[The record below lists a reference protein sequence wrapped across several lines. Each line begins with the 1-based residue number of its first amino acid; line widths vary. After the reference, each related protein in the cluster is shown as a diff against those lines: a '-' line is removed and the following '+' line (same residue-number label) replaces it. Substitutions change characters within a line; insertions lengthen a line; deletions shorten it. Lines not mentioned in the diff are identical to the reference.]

1 MYTIF
6 SKFGWRCFFQ
16 MDKEAIWE
24 ESEEDLHQLG
34 LTERGEIIRLKAF
47 CTKTTDSQQKLTE
60 LMINAGKSSVF
71 WIGAC
76 QQKEEQILCC
86 AYVKRRGYKTALF
99 SKEGLNWGHREWNFH
114 LSQMGPVL

>member
-1 MYTIF
+1 
-6 SKFGWRCFFQ
+6 

-47 CTKTTDSQQKLTE
+47 CTKTADSKQKLAE
-60 LMINAGKSSVF
+60 LISKAGKSSVF
-71 WIGAC
+71 WIGSC

-86 AYVKRRGYKTALF
+86 PYVKRRGYKTALF
-99 SKEGLNWGHREWNFH
+99 SKQGVNWGHPEWNFH
-114 LSQMGPVL
+114 LYQMGPVL